1 MNFNIPENLLLSKQ
15 NKKKQN
21 KTKQKTNK
29 KQTKKGHFS
38 DDYILKES
46 NVAFFTLSSIK
57 SFPVETDTGTSQAQI
72 STELVISTGLLL
84 IHLLGKCKGAL
95 KK

>member
-57 SFPVETDTGTSQAQI
+57 SFPVETDTGTSQ
-72 STELVISTGLLL
+72 SSNFYRTGNKYRTTFNSF
-84 IHLLGKCKGAL
+84 IR
-95 KK
+95 

>member
-15 NKKKQN
+15 NKKNKTKQN
-21 KTKQKTNK
+21 KTKK

-57 SFPVETDTGTSQAQI
+57 SFPVETDTGTSQ
-72 STELVISTGLLL
+72 SSNFYRTGNKYRTTFNSF
-84 IHLLGKCKGAL
+84 IR
-95 KK
+95 